1 MVRIRFPPAVSLRT
15 LVPEQG
21 YPHGAHTRCRC
32 QSQPQA
38 SHPFHRGAVTK
49 AGKVLR
55 GGCGRKFF
63 LRKPSIRWASCGP
76 AIPSNQLQKLGE
88 RIIVVPTVGWLA
100 AARPLAAPSKPRS

>member
-21 YPHGAHTRCRC
+21 YPHGAHTRCRR
-32 QSQPQA
+32 QSQSQA

-76 AIPSNQLQKLGE
+76 AIPSGDQSL
-88 RIIVVPTVGWLA
+88 
-100 AARPLAAPSKPRS
+100 